1 MDQESQQSPKL
12 AKNSATLISSCMQ
25 RSLTRGEGIVTPS
38 RCFAAME
45 QLLTTDEMLL
55 DEAGLDH
62 CRGQVRREG
71 GAYVITILG
80 V

>member
-1 MDQESQQSPKL
+1 M
-12 AKNSATLISSCMQ
+12 
-25 RSLTRGEGIVTPS
+25 TPS